1 LSPSMFSQDSPTGP
15 GAPGVSGSGTDLRQR
30 LLRKY
35 AKKGLLV
42 LTVVDVNVDDVI
54 VALFEVRLLLHLMR
68 TRRTWRN
75 TGKLLFVRKV
85 NRMSMRVYGRPA
97 TSWLRYAK
105 NLDEDWV
112 NKPVALVKR
121 FMARS
126 HAVVVEDLDPQR
138 LREKLRSKD
147 PEKAYLFNTW
157 PVAKILRR
165 VRAVAERAG
174 KLLVVPP
181 NYTSSI
187 CIKCL
192 TLMEHEGGKW
202 NRLRCPKCGYN
213 DDRDHVAV
221 WNLAKSA
228 LVVLGFHYLDTY
240 LGRNIKAYKEAID
253 ALTPA
258 LTKALSQ
265 SPESGPGVS
274 EEGGEDPLP
283 GPLRSRR
290 GLGGTWERA
299 LMNLPPMMRRRTRT
313 ARPETPPG
321 DRDGCFPCP
330 EGKVWEGA

>member
-1 LSPSMFSQDSPTGP
+1 MSSSHSHQNGTTGP
-15 GAPGVSGSGTDLRQR
+15 GASGVSGSGTDLRQR
-30 LLRKY
+30 LLLKY

-42 LTVVDVNVDDVI
+42 MTVVDVNVDDVI
-54 VALFEVRLLLHLMR
+54 VALFEVRLLLHLVR
-68 TRRTWRN
+68 RRRTWRN
-75 TGKLLFVRKV
+75 TGKLLFIRKV

-97 TSWLRYAK
+97 TSWLRYAR

-112 NKPVALVKR
+112 NKSVALVKR

-126 HAVVVEDLDPQR
+126 HVVVIEDLDPQR

-157 PVAKILRR
+157 PVAKIVRR
-165 VRAVAERAG
+165 IRAVAERAG
-174 KLLVVPP
+174 KLLLVPP

-192 TLMEHEGGKW
+192 TLMEHEDGKW
-202 NRLRCPKCGYN
+202 SRLRCPKCGLRE
-213 DDRDHVAV
+213 DRDHVAV

-265 SPESGPGVS
+265 GPESGPGVS
-274 EEGGEDPLP
+274 EEGGEASSPEP
-283 GPLRSRR
+283 PRSPRPAR
-290 GLGGTWERA
+290 GDQG
-299 LMNLPPMMRRRTRT
+299 
-313 ARPETPPG
+313 
-321 DRDGCFPCP
+321 
-330 EGKVWEGA
+330 EGAK

>member
-1 LSPSMFSQDSPTGP
+1 
-15 GAPGVSGSGTDLRQR
+15 
-30 LLRKY
+30 
-35 AKKGLLV
+35 
-42 LTVVDVNVDDVI
+42 
-54 VALFEVRLLLHLMR
+54 
-68 TRRTWRN
+68 
-75 TGKLLFVRKV
+75 
-85 NRMSMRVYGRPA
+85 
-97 TSWLRYAK
+97 
-105 NLDEDWV
+105 
-112 NKPVALVKR
+112 
-121 FMARS
+121 
-126 HAVVVEDLDPQR
+126 
-138 LREKLRSKD
+138 
-147 PEKAYLFNTW
+147 
-157 PVAKILRR
+157 
-165 VRAVAERAG
+165 
-174 KLLVVPP
+174 
-181 NYTSSI
+181 
-187 CIKCL
+187 
-192 TLMEHEGGKW
+192 MEHEGGKW

>member
-1 LSPSMFSQDSPTGP
+1 MGP
-15 GAPGVSGSGTDLRQR
+15 GAPGVSGSGADLRQR

-35 AKKGLLV
+35 AEKGLLV
-42 LTVVDVNVDDVI
+42 MTVVDVNVDDVI

-68 TRRTWRN
+68 RSRTWRN
-75 TGKLLFVRKV
+75 TGKLLFVRRV

-105 NLDEDWV
+105 NLDNDWV
-112 NKPVALVKR
+112 NKSVALVKR

-126 HAVVVEDLDPQR
+126 SVVVIEDLDPQR

-147 PEKAYLFNTW
+147 PEKAYLFSTW

-165 VRAVAERAG
+165 IRAVAERAG

-192 TLMEHEGGKW
+192 TLMEHDEGKW
-202 NRLRCPKCGYN
+202 SRLRCPKCGFRE
-213 DDRDHVAV
+213 DRDHVAV

-240 LGRNIKAYKEAID
+240 LGRSIKAYKEAVD

-258 LTKALSQ
+258 LTRALSQ
-265 SPESGPGVS
+265 GPEPGPGVS
-274 EEGGEDPLP
+274 EEGGEASSPEPSLS
-283 GPLRSRR
+283 SRPAR
-290 GLGGTWERA
+290 GDLG
-299 LMNLPPMMRRRTRT
+299 
-313 ARPETPPG
+313 
-321 DRDGCFPCP
+321 
-330 EGKVWEGA
+330 EGANEPSSDDDLGSQRGPVQ